1 MAESVSNPFSVSNR
15 QRLRFFGDEW
25 LELERFVNNLS
36 DTYVDLIY
44 GAESN
49 ERVAWF
55 NQVGA
60 QGYEDYLRFT
70 INEWAKARDYFN
82 RTGKLPRNTNI
93 PEEPR
98 GEHYK

>member
-1 MAESVSNPFSVSNR
+1 MTESVSNPFSVSNR

-25 LELERFVNNLS
+25 CELESFVSKLTNK
-36 DTYVDLIY
+36 YIDLIY

-49 ERVAWF
+49 ERVSWF

-60 QGYEDYLRFT
+60 QGYEDYLKYT

-82 RTGKLPRNTNI
+82 RTGKLPDNDIR
-93 PEEPR
+93 PEPK

>member
-25 LELERFVNNLS
+25 LELETFINKLS
-36 DTYVDLIY
+36 NTYIDLIF
-44 GAESN
+44 GPESN

-60 QGYEDYLRFT
+60 QGYEEYLKFT
-70 INEWAKARDYFN
+70 INEWAKARDHFN
-82 RTGKLPRNTNI
+82 RTGKLPDNDI
-93 PEEPR
+93 QPK